1 MICFSVNVGQGI
13 AGRDE
18 SSARHHMG
26 QVSWGKCT
34 DADTCPPAETHLDR
48 ALQPCNIVVFRTLLA
63 STMVRKYERK
73 TARKPIS
80 QDVLD
85 QAKAD
90 VENGKSIRATAT
102 KFGMDESTLRKRL
115 KKVTNNNC

>member
-1 MICFSVNVGQGI
+1 MSHRPGI
-13 AGRDE
+13 T
-18 SSARHHMG
+18 
-26 QVSWGKCT
+26 WGKCHGASVRMRT
-34 DADTCPPAETHLDR
+34 LAPPPAETHLDR